1 MHHRE
6 VVLSAQKRPKLAFL
20 SLPEDL
26 QDEIIDGLDSGA
38 ITLPEAAELVRARG
52 QKLSH
57 EAIARYYRL
66 VRREQKIRESKQDI
80 SRPISRFARQSP

>member
-6 VVLSAQKRPKLAFL
+6 MVLSAQKRPKLAFL

-26 QDEIIDGLDSGA
+26 QDEIIEGLDSGA

-52 QKLSH
+52 LKLSH
-57 EAIARYYRL
+57 AAHSRQL
-66 VRREQKIRESKQDI
+66 NGKKPRRRTDY
-80 SRPISRFARQSP
+80 